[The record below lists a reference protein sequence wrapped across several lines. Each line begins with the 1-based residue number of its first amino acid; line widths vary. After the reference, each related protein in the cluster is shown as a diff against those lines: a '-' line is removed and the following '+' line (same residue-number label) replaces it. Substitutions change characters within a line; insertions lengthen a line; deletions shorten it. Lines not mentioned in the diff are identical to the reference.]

1 VRIVKS
7 SGDESC
13 LDTPSTLNLTSSTT
27 TLGSSTTSDQT
38 QPPKSDSSTG
48 STRTNLPDNSDSSK
62 HISTSTLAGIVVGG
76 VAALVLLALLVFCLF
91 KRRPKRPIMI
101 SNSQRRS
108 DFLSTRPLIPS
119 SSWPLNDSEK
129 PLVPVSSHPVLG
141 QSAPNGSYQLRLV
154 PSRPLPLIETH
165 DRPTYPSQPPSAPQ
179 SQSVPVESDGSTKNH
194 DFGMIR
200 ITESLD
206 RQPLLTDTNPN
217 HDPTT
222 EPVGP
227 PPRYSDSQ
235 HQRHHH
241 YRAG

>member
-1 VRIVKS
+1 MRIVKS
-7 SGDESC
+7 SGDKSC
-13 LDTPSTLNLTSSTT
+13 LDTPSTLNFTASTT
-27 TLGSSTTSDQT
+27 TSGSSTASDQT

-119 SSWPLNDSEK
+119 SSWPLNDPEK
-129 PLVPVSSHPVLG
+129 PLAPVSSPPVLE
-141 QSAPNGSYQLRLV
+141 QSAPNGSQLRLV
-154 PSRPLPLIETH
+154 PSRPLPLVETH
-165 DRPTYPSQPPSAPQ
+165 VRPTYPNQPPSVPQ
-179 SQSVPVESDGSTKNH
+179 PQSVPVESYGSTNNH
-194 DFGMIR
+194 DFGTNH
-200 ITESLD
+200 ITEGLD
-206 RQPLLTDTNPN
+206 RQPLLAATNPN
-217 HDPTT
+217 YDPTT

>member
-1 VRIVKS
+1 VRVVKS
-7 SGDESC
+7 SGDKSC
-13 LDTPSTLNLTSSTT
+13 LDTTSTSNFTASTT
-27 TLGSSTTSDQT
+27 TSGSSTASDQT

-62 HISTSTLAGIVVGG
+62 HISTSTVAGIVVGG

-119 SSWPLNDSEK
+119 SSWPLSDSEK
-129 PLVPVSSHPVLG
+129 PLAPVSSPPVLE
-141 QSAPNGSYQLRLV
+141 QSAPNGSSQLRLV
-154 PSRPLPLIETH
+154 PSPPLPLIETH
-165 DRPTYPSQPPSAPQ
+165 VRPTYPSQPPSAPQ
-179 SQSVPVESDGSTKNH
+179 PRSVRVESNNH
-194 DFGMIR
+194 DFGTTH
-200 ITESLD
+200 ITEGLD